1 MLGGGRK
8 GTGSAAVLKYDQTG
22 EPLQQEPDD
31 SGEGKTTTG
40 ERRDEEVA
48 CSVLT
53 PEQIFS
59 QLSMVLQTRCP
70 LPAGEEQRDSSK
82 EVEAERDDADGGCS
96 VPPDSSCGVPR
107 KLSSKTKRGRD
118 AKTRKAAAGQQ
129 QTKRTKTAAEKRVE
143 KRPPRRR
150 QRHCQPRRRPS
161 AAPLSAGKNPPETV
175 AESESSSTTV
185 PSFASPL
192 TSCGVHVVVISP
204 QTLSPSLLPTTTG
217 GNVAASNPSSP
228 LSPATPFVSK
238 ANPPSADENTSVAM
252 KTPGNALGQDG
263 PHDKGAAESS
273 NNDYSQI
280 YSNPRPPRS
289 EVFAKNRAKQQSTSR
304 EKTMSSDDDSL
315 CFSHPF
321 TTNKPPNEGVSVDT
335 PVVGQNN
342 CSDNLRR
349 APLDYE
355 LLGRLIGE
363 DTLTSFYKS
372 FHAHPLSEDLEVRL
386 LDPLGEEGSNFHHH
400 DVGSPTAPKNLPRWL
415 QITRKRMHIDPNL
428 GPISLAR
435 ILVSNTGIIKFQ
447 HLFPVIRTVFM
458 HHVKGCN
465 ISALLGELSPRKV
478 LCPGLPDYRSHH
490 STLGY
495 HPKELRVIHTQT
507 PDYRRF
513 DHRECPIFH
522 IPESNLRWKRHFSDN
537 MCTKCIQLHSFI
549 LRLLGKMP
557 LPAVPP
563 HKKCSR
569 YATGISV
576 VENGGLSSSA
586 SEVESPP
593 HGSSFPDP
601 HSVPGMGVWESDPV
615 ASTWMLCGGSCSS
628 VCSAHRQSLSP
639 SRNWFWPITQANV
652 VGILY
657 YYSGPLKFHYKRPG
671 A

>member
-22 EPLQQEPDD
+22 ESLQQEPDD
-31 SGEGKTTTG
+31 GGEGKTTTG

-70 LPAGEEQRDSSK
+70 LPAGSSK
-82 EVEAERDDADGGCS
+82 EAERDADGCS
-96 VPPDSSCGVPR
+96 APPDGSCGVTR

-129 QTKRTKTAAEKRVE
+129 QTKRAKTTAEKRVE

-150 QRHCQPRRRPS
+150 QRHYQPRRRPS

-185 PSFASPL
+185 RSSASFASPL
-192 TSCGVHVVVISP
+192 TTQPRTSCGVHVVVISP
-204 QTLSPSLLPTTTG
+204 QTLSPSLLPTTTTS
-217 GNVAASNPSSP
+217 AASNPSSP

-252 KTPGNALGQDG
+252 ETPGNAQGQDG
-263 PHDKGAAESS
+263 PHNKGAAESS
-273 NNDYSQI
+273 NSNDSQI
-280 YSNPRPPRS
+280 SSNPRPPRS
-289 EVFAKNRAKQQSTSR
+289 EAFAKNRAKQQSTSR
-304 EKTMSSDDDSL
+304 EKSMSSDDGRL
-315 CFSHPF
+315 CFSHPI
-321 TTNKPPNEGVSVDT
+321 TTNRTSKLPNEGISVDT
-335 PVVGQNN
+335 PVGKN
-342 CSDNLRR
+342 DNLRR

-372 FHAHPLSEDLEVRL
+372 FRAHPLSEDLEIRL
-386 LDPLGEEGSNFHHH
+386 LDPLREEGSNFHHH
-400 DVGSPTAPKNLPRWL
+400 DVGGSLTAPKNLPCWL
-415 QITRKRMHIDPNL
+415 QITRKRMHIDPNI
-428 GPISLAR
+428 GPMSLAR

-447 HLFPVIRTVFM
+447 HLFPVIRTAFM
-458 HHVKGCN
+458 HHMKSCN

-478 LCPGLPDYRSHH
+478 LCPGLPDYLSHH

-513 DHRECPIFH
+513 DHRECPMFH
-522 IPESNLRWKRHFSDN
+522 IPESNLRWKRHFPDN

-549 LRLLGKMP
+549 LRLLEKMP
-557 LPAVPP
+557 LPAAPP
-563 HKKCSR
+563 QKKCSR
-569 YATGISV
+569 YTTGTSL

-615 ASTWMLCGGSCSS
+615 VSTWMLYRG
-628 VCSAHRQSLSP
+628 L
-639 SRNWFWPITQANV
+639 
-652 VGILY
+652 
-657 YYSGPLKFHYKRPG
+657 
-671 A
+671 

>member
-1 MLGGGRK
+1 LTPTHNYAHAICGRGIQRGKQRTAAAESRRELASETTEKMLGGGRK

-96 VPPDSSCGVPR
+96 VPADSSCGVPR

-238 ANPPSADENTSVAM
+238 ADPPSADENTSVAM
-252 KTPGNALGQDG
+252 ETPGNALGQDG

-289 EVFAKNRAKQQSTSR
+289 ETFAKIVPNSNLLAGRKLCLQMMTVYVSLIHSLLINLQMKEFLLILPWWGKITAAITYDVLHST
-304 EKTMSSDDDSL
+304 
-315 CFSHPF
+315 
-321 TTNKPPNEGVSVDT
+321 
-335 PVVGQNN
+335 
-342 CSDNLRR
+342 
-349 APLDYE
+349 
-355 LLGRLIGE
+355 
-363 DTLTSFYKS
+363 TSFWV
-372 FHAHPLSEDLEVRL
+372 D
-386 LDPLGEEGSNFHHH
+386 
-400 DVGSPTAPKNLPRWL
+400 
-415 QITRKRMHIDPNL
+415 
-428 GPISLAR
+428 
-435 ILVSNTGIIKFQ
+435 
-447 HLFPVIRTVFM
+447 
-458 HHVKGCN
+458 
-465 ISALLGELSPRKV
+465 
-478 LCPGLPDYRSHH
+478 
-490 STLGY
+490 
-495 HPKELRVIHTQT
+495 
-507 PDYRRF
+507 
-513 DHRECPIFH
+513 
-522 IPESNLRWKRHFSDN
+522 
-537 MCTKCIQLHSFI
+537 
-549 LRLLGKMP
+549 
-557 LPAVPP
+557 
-563 HKKCSR
+563 
-569 YATGISV
+569 
-576 VENGGLSSSA
+576 SSA
-586 SEVESPP
+586 KIP
-593 HGSSFPDP
+593 
-601 HSVPGMGVWESDPV
+601 
-615 ASTWMLCGGSCSS
+615 
-628 VCSAHRQSLSP
+628 
-639 SRNWFWPITQANV
+639 
-652 VGILY
+652 
-657 YYSGPLKFHYKRPG
+657 
-671 A
+671 